1 MSSKPIL
8 VIKDTDA
15 TIGIRAR
22 IGEEFS
28 EHEIQLSMM
37 LAYYWEN
44 NLPII
49 ENLVDLFETVVK
61 RTINDVIPHKNL
73 YLKYKLSTDSAIENA
88 TRFEIQLIEV
98 KADDIDLRL
107 DGKILSLKNIKSD
120 EKSSD
125 DLDGDVELVNSEI
138 VEKTI
143 VTQEKISF
151 KDFAKQQNLKNGL

>member
-8 VIKDTDA
+8 VIKDTDS